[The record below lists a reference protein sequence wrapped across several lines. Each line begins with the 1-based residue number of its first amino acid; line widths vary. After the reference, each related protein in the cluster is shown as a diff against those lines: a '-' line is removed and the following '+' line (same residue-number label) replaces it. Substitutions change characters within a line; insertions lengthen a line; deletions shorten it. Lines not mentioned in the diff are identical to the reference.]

1 MLRLR
6 NCLSG
11 TLKPNSSLFRL
22 HHLRYLALSQKKTSS
37 HLHFLLN
44 LAISTGYNNFRSL
57 LPSEFGNLNGLEVL
71 SLSTNDFFGQVRPTI
86 SNLTSLTKLNLNHN
100 QITGSFPLPLFLT
113 KSLSLLDL
121 SSNSISPARLGSK
134 SDIPTNLVSLRLS
147 RCNISEF
154 PNMLK
159 ILEKLELVELSDNR
173 IKGKVPEWLWNLP
186 CLNTVFLKNNLFDGF
201 KGPADVLVN
210 SSVKNLFMEQNY
222 FEGEIPPILPLSIN
236 LLAASDNRFTGRIPL
251 SICNY
256 KSLEIL
262 ELGYNNLTR
271 PIPQCLS
278 NLIVVKLRKN
288 SLEGSIPD
296 TFYIGVSLQ
305 TFDVGH
311 NRLTGKLPRSLQNCS
326 SLEFLVVDHN

>member
-1 MLRLR
+1 MILPDLYI
-6 NCLSG
+6 NF
-11 TLKPNSSLFRL
+11 PNST
-22 HHLRYLALSQKKTSS
+22 TSS
-37 HLHFLLN
+37 RLEYLYFGDNHFEGKIIVPIAKLIN
-44 LAISTGYNNFRSL
+44 LK
-57 LPSEFGNLNGLEVL
+57 E
-71 SLSTNDFFGQVRPTI
+71 
-86 SNLTSLTKLNLNHN
+86 
-100 QITGSFPLPLFLT
+100 
-113 KSLSLLDL
+113 LDL
-121 SSNSISPARLGSK
+121 SFLNTSYPI
-134 SDIPTNLVSLRLS
+134 D
-147 RCNISEF
+147 
-154 PNMLK
+154 

-201 KGPADVLVN
+201 KGPADVL
-210 SSVKNLFMEQNY
+210 
-222 FEGEIPPILPLSIN
+222 
-236 LLAASDNRFTGRIPL
+236 
-251 SICNY
+251 
-256 KSLEIL
+256 SLEIL

-326 SLEFLVVDHN
+326 SLDSIMFYGSISPPGQGPLGLPELRIFEISDNNFTGSLPPTYFVNWKASSLTMNENGHIPLSFSNLSNLESLDLSSNQLSWTIPNGPFLMDSVFGVHKCKARLCGLPLQETCFVTNAPPTQPPKQEGEEENEEVFSWKGVAIGYGPGVLLGLADIS